1 MRTGTTYPAAR
12 ERGHPIRD
20 IFGDTPWL
28 RTASA
33 LAVFCLLLV
42 LRVANAD
49 APPTTSP
56 PPAVDPAF
64 YDYDA
69 AAPFPVGEKPF
80 AVQDGVQITR
90 LTYPS
95 PVVSPYAVNN
105 TVTAYFFQPPGPG
118 PHPAMVVLH
127 EWNAGSTVGAFK
139 LAQALVSADV
149 AALVVVEP
157 YSLSRKPRGK
167 QYDGRDDTEILSG
180 NVPHMVGALRQAVL
194 DSRRGLDYLARRP
207 DIDPSRLGIA
217 GISLGGIL
225 SGLTAGVD
233 PRIKVV
239 VTIVGGADFAKGF
252 WDGIVTRRYRDQIK
266 RSGYTYE
273 TYQAAMAPI
282 DAASWLPKRHFNPE
296 DVLMINGCYDLVVL
310 PDGAKALARDFG
322 GTKIVWLNTGH
333 YGASSGA
340 DEAARLGKQ
349 FLRARFFGETAS
361 FHRPDGLPARTIKL
375 GLLLGGHEGVSPV
388 VAAPLLN
395 FDGPGRYTIDGQL
408 TLHGLSLAASARIGL
423 ISSVGVEFPLLHG
436 RVKPRP
442 FVMFSL
448 TL

>member
-1 MRTGTTYPAAR
+1 M
-12 ERGHPIRD
+12 
-20 IFGDTPWL
+20 
-28 RTASA
+28 
-33 LAVFCLLLV
+33 
-42 LRVANAD
+42 
-49 APPTTSP
+49 
-56 PPAVDPAF
+56 DPAF
-64 YDYDA
+64 YDYDDR
-69 AAPFPVGEKPF
+69 APFPVTEKPF
-80 AVQDGVQITR
+80 GVQDGIPITR

-95 PVVSPYAVNN
+95 PVVSPYPINN
-105 TVTAYFFQPPGPG
+105 TVTAYLFQPPGPG

-139 LAQALVSADV
+139 LARAIVGAGT

-157 YSLSRKPRGK
+157 YSLGRKPRGP
-167 QYDGRDDTEILSG
+167 QYAGRNDTEILSG
-180 NVPHMVGALRQAVL
+180 NVPHMVSALRQAVL
-194 DSRRGLDYLARRP
+194 DSRRGLDYLSRRP
-207 DIDPSRLGIA
+207 DVDPTRLGIA

-233 PRIKVV
+233 PRIKVAI
-239 VTIVGGADFAKGF
+239 TIVGGADFAKGF
-252 WDGIVTRRYRDQIK
+252 WDGLVTRRYRDEIK

-273 TYQAAMAPI
+273 TYQAAMAPV
-282 DAASWLPKRHFNPE
+282 DAANWLPRRRLNPE
-296 DVLMINGCYDLVVL
+296 DVLMINGRYDLVVL
-310 PDGAKALARDFG
+310 PEGAKSLAKDFG

-333 YGASSGA
+333 YGAASAA
-340 DEAARLGKQ
+340 DAAARLGRQ
-349 FLRARFFGETAS
+349 FLRARFFGETS
-361 FHRPDGLPARTIKL
+361 GFRRPDGLPARTIKL

-395 FDGPGRYTIDGQL
+395 FDGPGRYTIDGQA

>member
-1 MRTGTTYPAAR
+1 M
-12 ERGHPIRD
+12 
-20 IFGDTPWL
+20 
-28 RTASA
+28 
-33 LAVFCLLLV
+33 
-42 LRVANAD
+42 
-49 APPTTSP
+49 
-56 PPAVDPAF
+56 DPAF
-64 YDYDA
+64 YDYDSRA
-69 AAPFPVGEKPF
+69 LFPVTEKPF
-80 AVQDGVQITR
+80 AVENGIAITR

-105 TVTAYFFQPPGPG
+105 TVTAYFFQPTTPG
-118 PHPAMVVLH
+118 PHPAMIVLH

-139 LAQALVSADV
+139 LARAVVSAGV

-157 YSLSRKPRGK
+157 YSLNRKPRGA
-167 QYDGRDDTEILSG
+167 QYAGRDDVEILSG

-194 DSRRGLDYLARRP
+194 DSRRGLDYLAHRP
-207 DIDPSRLGIA
+207 DVDPNRLGIA

-233 PRIKVV
+233 PRIKVAI
-239 VTIVGGADFAKGF
+239 TIVGGADFAKGF
-252 WDGIVTRRYRDQIK
+252 WNGIATRRYRDEIK

-273 TYQAAMAPI
+273 TYQAAMAPV

-296 DVLMINGCYDLVVL
+296 DVLMINGRYDLVVL

-333 YGASSGA
+333 YGAASAA
-340 DEAARLGKQ
+340 DAAAKLGEQ
-349 FLRARFFGETAS
+349 FLRARFFGETAG
-361 FHRPDGLPARTIKL
+361 FRRPDGLPARTVKG

-388 VAAPLLN
+388 IATPILN
-395 FDGPGRYTIDGQL
+395 FDGPGRYTIDGQV

-442 FVMFSL
+442 FVMVSI

>member
-1 MRTGTTYPAAR
+1 MA
-12 ERGHPIRD
+12 
-20 IFGDTPWL
+20 
-28 RTASA
+28 A

-42 LRVANAD
+42 LRAASAD
-49 APPTTSP
+49 APATTTP

-69 AAPFPVGEKPF
+69 NAPFSVTEKPF
-80 AVQDGVQITR
+80 AVQDGIQITR

-105 TVTAYFFQPPGPG
+105 TVTAYFFQPLGPG

-139 LAQALVSADV
+139 LARAIVSANV
-149 AALVVVEP
+149 AALVMVEP
-157 YSLSRKPRGK
+157 YSLNRKPRGP
-167 QYDGRDDTEILSG
+167 QYAGQDTEILSG

-194 DSRRGLDYLARRP
+194 DARRGLDYLARRP
-207 DIDPSRLGIA
+207 DVDPTRLGIS
-217 GISLGGIL
+217 GINLGGIL

-233 PRIKVV
+233 PRIKLAI
-239 VTIVGGADFAKGF
+239 TIVGGADFAKGF
-252 WDGIVTRRYRDQIK
+252 WDGIATRRYRDEIK

-273 TYQAAMAPI
+273 TYQAAMAPV
-282 DAASWLPKRHFNPE
+282 DAANWLPKRHFDPE
-296 DVLMINGCYDLVVL
+296 NALMINGHYDLVVL
-310 PDGAKALARDFG
+310 PDGAKALAKDFG

-340 DEAARLGKQ
+340 DAAAKLGRQ
-349 FLRARFFGETAS
+349 FLRARFFGETAG

-388 VAAPLLN
+388 IAAPLIS
-395 FDGPGRYTIDGQL
+395 FDGPGRYTVDGQV

-442 FVMFSL
+442 FVMFSI

>member
-1 MRTGTTYPAAR
+1 M
-12 ERGHPIRD
+12 
-20 IFGDTPWL
+20 
-28 RTASA
+28 
-33 LAVFCLLLV
+33 
-42 LRVANAD
+42 
-49 APPTTSP
+49 TSP

-69 AAPFPVGEKPF
+69 AAPFPVTEKPF
-80 AVQDGVQITR
+80 GVEGGIQITR

-95 PVVSPYAVNN
+95 PVASPYPVNN

-139 LAQALVSADV
+139 LARAIVAANV

-157 YSLSRKPRGK
+157 YSLGRKPRGP
-167 QYDGRDDTEILSG
+167 QYEGRDDTEILSG

-207 DIDPSRLGIA
+207 DVDPNRLGIA

-233 PRIKVV
+233 PRIKVAI
-239 VTIVGGADFAKGF
+239 TIVGGAEFARGF
-252 WDGIVTRRYRDQIK
+252 WNGIATRRYRREIL

-273 TYQAAMAPI
+273 TYQAAMAPV
-282 DAASWLPKRHFNPE
+282 DAASWLPQRRFDPE
-296 DVLMINGCYDLVVL
+296 NVLMINGRYDLIVL
-310 PDGAKALARDFG
+310 PDGAKALAKDFG

-333 YGASSGA
+333 YGAASSA
-340 DEAARLGKQ
+340 NAAAKLGRQ
-349 FLRARFFGETAS
+349 FLRARFFGETAG
-361 FHRPDGLPARTIKL
+361 FHRPDGLPSRTIKL
-375 GLLLGGHEGVSPV
+375 GLLLGGQEGVSPV
-388 VAAPLLN
+388 VAAPIIN
-395 FDGPGRYTIDGQL
+395 FDGPGRYTVDGQV

-423 ISSVGVEFPLLHG
+423 ISSIGVEFPLLHG

>member
-1 MRTGTTYPAAR
+1 MT
-12 ERGHPIRD
+12 
-20 IFGDTPWL
+20 
-28 RTASA
+28 
-33 LAVFCLLLV
+33 
-42 LRVANAD
+42 
-49 APPTTSP
+49 
-56 PPAVDPAF
+56 
-64 YDYDA
+64 
-69 AAPFPVGEKPF
+69 EKPYG
-80 AVQDGVQITR
+80 VENGVQIWR

-95 PVVSPYAVNN
+95 PVVSPFAVNN
-105 TVTAYFFQPPGPG
+105 TVTAYFFLPPGPG

-127 EWNAGSTVGAFK
+127 EWNASSTNGAFL
-139 LAQALVSADV
+139 LARAIAKANV

-157 YSLSRKPRGK
+157 YSLNRKPRGK
-167 QYDGRDDTEILSG
+167 EYAGQDTEILSG
-180 NVPHMVGALRQAVL
+180 NVPHMVAALRQAVL
-194 DSRRGLDYLARRP
+194 DARRGLDYLSRRP
-207 DIDPSRLGIA
+207 DIDPNRLGIA

-233 PRIKVV
+233 SRIKVAI
-239 VTIVGGADFAKGF
+239 TIVGGADFAKGF
-252 WDGIVTRRYRDQIK
+252 WDGVATRRYRQQIR

-273 TYQAAMAPI
+273 TYQAAMAPL
-282 DAASWLPKRHFNPE
+282 DAANWLPKRHFDPKN
-296 DVLMINGCYDLVVL
+296 VLMINGRYDLVIL
-310 PDGAKALARDFG
+310 PDGAKALAKDFG

-333 YGASSGA
+333 YGAATAA
-340 DEAARLGKQ
+340 DAASKLGDQ
-349 FLRARFFGETAS
+349 FLRARFFGETAG

-388 VAAPLLN
+388 IATPLIN

-442 FVMFSL
+442 FVMFSV

>member
-1 MRTGTTYPAAR
+1 MPAAR
-12 ERGHPIRD
+12 ERGTPI
-20 IFGDTPWL
+20 INTHWL
-28 RTASA
+28 RTGTA
-33 LAVFCLLLV
+33 LFVFCLLLL
-42 LRVANAD
+42 LRAAHAD

-69 AAPFPVGEKPF
+69 AAPFPVTEKPF
-80 AVQDGVQITR
+80 GVQDGIQVTR

-105 TVTAYFFQPPGPG
+105 VVTAYFFLPPTPG
-118 PHPAMVVLH
+118 PHPAMIVLH

-139 LAQALVSADV
+139 LARAVVGAGV

-157 YSLSRKPRGK
+157 YSLNRKPRGP
-167 QYDGRDDTEILSG
+167 QYADRDDTEILSG
-180 NVPHMVGALRQAVL
+180 NVPHMVSALRQAVL

-207 DIDPSRLGIA
+207 DVDPNRLGIA

-233 PRIKVV
+233 PRIKAAI
-239 VTIVGGADFAKGF
+239 TIVGGADFAKGF
-252 WDGIVTRRYRDQIK
+252 WDGLVTRRYRDQIK

-273 TYQAAMAPI
+273 TYQAAMAPV

-296 DVLMINGCYDLVVL
+296 DVLMMNGRYDLVVL

-322 GTKIVWLNTGH
+322 GTKIVWLNSGH
-333 YGASSGA
+333 YGAASSAGA
-340 DEAARLGKQ
+340 AAKLGKQ
-349 FLRARFFGETAS
+349 FLRARFFGETAG

-388 VAAPLLN
+388 IAAPIIN
-395 FDGPGRYTIDGQL
+395 FDGPGRYTIDGQV